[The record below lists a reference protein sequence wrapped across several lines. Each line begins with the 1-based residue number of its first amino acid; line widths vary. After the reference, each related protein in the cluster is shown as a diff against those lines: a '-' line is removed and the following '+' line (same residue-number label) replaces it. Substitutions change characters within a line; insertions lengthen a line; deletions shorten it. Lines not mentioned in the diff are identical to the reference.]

1 MENMKTPDI
10 NQTFSA
16 LNDSV
21 DLISTLLSEIEN
33 VSEEK
38 KKTIERNVAH
48 LELMLE
54 KDFVKNAGRNLADIE
69 KAIEDSNTFL
79 TNNPIV

>member
-1 MENMKTPDI
+1 METPDI

-21 DLISTLLSEIEN
+21 DLINTLLSEIGN

-38 KKTIERNVAH
+38 KKTIERNLSH
-48 LELMLE
+48 LELMLG
-54 KDFVKNAGRNLADIE
+54 KDFVKDAGRDLQAIQ
-69 KAIEDSNTFL
+69 KAIMDSNIFL
-79 TNNPIV
+79 TNNPLVQ

>member
-1 MENMKTPDI
+1 MVDMETPDI

-21 DLISTLLSEIEN
+21 DLINTLLSETEN

-48 LELMLE
+48 LELMLK
-54 KDFVKNAGRNLADIE
+54 KDFVKDAGRDLEAIQ
-69 KAIEDSNTFL
+69 KAILDSNVFL
-79 TNNPIV
+79 TNNPLA